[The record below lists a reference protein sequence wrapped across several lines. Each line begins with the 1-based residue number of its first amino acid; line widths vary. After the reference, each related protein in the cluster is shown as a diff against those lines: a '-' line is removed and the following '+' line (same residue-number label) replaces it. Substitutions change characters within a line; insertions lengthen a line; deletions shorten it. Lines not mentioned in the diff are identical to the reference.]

1 MRCDAWSAVTPKPRA
16 DACRGVSPDD
26 GMSHIWI
33 TALDAKNFLIVLDG
47 DDAVL
52 KTISRIAGP
61 YYQVRTTRDSRTLL
75 GWMQESAPVDVIV
88 TEHVLRTSSG
98 VALLDTA
105 RSCRPSARRVLMTT
119 YHDLASIVTGLHSGA
134 IERLVPKPFT
144 SAEFLAAIL
153 PEGHNRSNVNQRA
166 SA

>member
-1 MRCDAWSAVTPKPRA
+1 
-16 DACRGVSPDD
+16 
-26 GMSHIWI
+26 MSHIWI
-33 TALDAKNFLIVLDG
+33 TALDTKNLLIVLDG

-52 KTISRIAGP
+52 KTVARIAGP
-61 YYQVRTTRDSRTLL
+61 HYHVRATRDSRTLL
-75 GWMQESAPVDVIV
+75 GWMQELALVEVIV

-98 VALLDTA
+98 VSLLETA
-105 RSCRPSARRVLMTT
+105 RSCRPNARRVLMTT

-144 SAEFLAAIL
+144 PAEFLAAIL
-153 PEGHNRSNVNQRA
+153 PEGHNRGNVSQRA

>member
-1 MRCDAWSAVTPKPRA
+1 MDNRN
-16 DACRGVSPDD
+16 
-26 GMSHIWI
+26 I
-33 TALDAKNFLIVLDG
+33 LIVLDG

-52 KTISRIAGP
+52 KSVIRLAAP
-61 YYQVRTTRDSRTLL
+61 YYQVRATRESRTLL
-75 GWMQESAPVDVIV
+75 GWMQEDAPVEVIV

-98 VALLDTA
+98 VSLLETA
-105 RSCRPSARRVLMTT
+105 RTCRPNARRVLMTT

-144 SAEFLAAIL
+144 PAEFLAAIL
-153 PEGHNRSNVNQRA
+153 PEGHNRNAVNQRA